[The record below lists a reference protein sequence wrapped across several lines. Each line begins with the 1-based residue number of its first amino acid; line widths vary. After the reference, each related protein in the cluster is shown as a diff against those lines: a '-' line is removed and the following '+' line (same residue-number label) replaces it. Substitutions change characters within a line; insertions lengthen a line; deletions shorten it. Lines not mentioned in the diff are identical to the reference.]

1 LAQHGGNTLLM
12 EMMEM
17 MAILEYQLLARH
29 DGDDGSNGDGMMGK
43 LLLHGTSINVHK
55 LLNFLESHD

>member
-1 LAQHGGNTLLM
+1 M